1 MENILSFKTVIL
13 ALISLIFIKIFL
25 SYVNKENKKKV
36 PPSPL
41 ALPFIGHLHLLKKP
55 LHHTLTRI
63 SNHHGPATLLRFG
76 SRRVLVISSRAL
88 AEQCFTTHD
97 LAFAN
102 RPQIPSIMLPD
113 MIGMANYGA
122 HWRNCRQIAQ
132 EEIFSTQR
140 IQASSEKRAAEV
152 RNMVHQLFDSCKMS
166 NQNSNGSNHYADM
179 DLRALLFE
187 LMINMIMMMMA
198 GKRLSSA
205 KVEDMEDMK
214 QYREVIED
222 WFELSVTKV
231 EDFSPLLSMLD
242 LSGVMKKMRHAT
254 DVIEAMVQKLIE
266 EHRQGG
272 VGKRNTMIGQMLQLQ
287 QKNPDKYS
295 DFVIRNILIVSYGCF
310 TLKKYFRLFVKPN
323 IAVFFNNSLSL
334 QYLSL
339 QYCFFIFGGKYF
351 TKLGNRKIK
360 YNKLVFVLELNQR
373 NLK

>member
-1 MENILSFKTVIL
+1 MENILFFKAIIL
-13 ALISLIFIKIFL
+13 ALISLMFIKIFL
-25 SYVNKENKKKV
+25 SYVNKDNKKNV

-41 ALPFIGHLHLLKKP
+41 ALPFIGHLHLLKQP

-88 AEQCFTTHD
+88 VEQCFTTHD

-102 RPQIPSIMLPD
+102 RPQIPSTMLPD

-122 HWRNCRQIAQ
+122 HWCNCRQIAK

-187 LMINMIMMMMA
+187 LMLNMIMMMMA
-198 GKRLSSA
+198 GKRLSSV

-214 QYREVIED
+214 QYREAIED
-222 WFELSVTKV
+222 WFELSGVTKV

-254 DVIEAMVQKLIE
+254 DVTEAMVQNLIE

-272 VGKRNTMIGQMLQLQ
+272 VGKRNTMIGQMLELQ

-295 DFVIRNILIVSYGCF
+295 DFVIRNILIVSYGCS
-310 TLKKYFRLFVKPN
+310 TLKKHFRLFVKPN
-323 IAVFFNNSLSL
+323 IAVCFNNS
-334 QYLSL
+334 LSL
-339 QYCFFIFGGKYF
+339 QYCFFIFGGKCFY
-351 TKLGNRKIK
+351 
-360 YNKLVFVLELNQR
+360 
-373 NLK
+373 